1 MKLHE
6 KFKQLNVAVTDIEKE
21 LKAEIHEY
29 LHVSIRK
36 NYDDKMQIQIG
47 DTSYSN
53 NTNINVE
60 DWEKLKQTVDELLNK
75 EVNEYNS
82 QK

>member
-1 MKLHE
+1 
-6 KFKQLNVAVTDIEKE
+6 
-21 LKAEIHEY
+21 
-29 LHVSIRK
+29 
-36 NYDDKMQIQIG
+36 MQIQIG